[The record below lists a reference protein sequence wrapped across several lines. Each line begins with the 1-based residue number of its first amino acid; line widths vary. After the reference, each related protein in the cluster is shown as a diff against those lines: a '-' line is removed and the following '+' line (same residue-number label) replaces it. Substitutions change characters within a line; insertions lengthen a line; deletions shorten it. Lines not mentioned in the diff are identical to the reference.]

1 MSNHTLSTRSSR
13 DRRSVAARF
22 FIQSSPFVACAT
34 ALACVLAIGACGS
47 KSSGK
52 TDNTANG
59 GGGGG
64 AGGDGG
70 AGPSPIEG
78 TAAPMLVIG
87 DVGGSTGYLD
97 GPRWNGDQLV
107 VSDPLINNGTGVTY
121 MVKLSDI
128 ANVSSVYRQPSNATA
143 GTALDKNK
151 NLISAE
157 TKVPM
162 MNHGRVTRVSP
173 DGTSTTIADSYMQ
186 NGMMKPMDAPN
197 DVTVRQSDGT
207 IYVTDPGYQNA
218 ATTNHVFVIDTSGKV
233 TVADECDNVCH
244 PNGIAL
250 SPKEDFLYV
259 GYTYYDGSNTTPLIK
274 RFPINANGT
283 LGTGTPWA
291 AAPKDVD
298 GFAIDDNGN
307 LYAASADGVV
317 VYSSNGDKIGTI
329 PLSTEPDAVA
339 FGGPDRK
346 MLFITSQAAI
356 YSVTVNVPGRTQ

>member
-1 MSNHTLSTRSSR
+1 MSNHTLSPGSSR
-13 DRRSVAARF
+13 GGRSNLARLF
-22 FIQSSPFVACAT
+22 TQSSPFVACAA
-34 ALACVLAIGACGS
+34 ALATLLAAGACGT

-52 TDNTANG
+52 TDNSANN
-59 GGGGG
+59 GGGG

-70 AGPSPIEG
+70 AGASPIDG
-78 TAAPMLVIG
+78 IAAPMLVIG

-143 GTALDKNK
+143 GSALDKNK
-151 NLISAE
+151 NLISCE

-162 MNHGRVTRVSP
+162 MNHGRVVRLSP
-173 DGTSTTIADSYMQ
+173 DGTSATIADHYTEM
-186 NGMMKPMDAPN
+186 GMTKPMDAPN

-218 ATTNHVFVIDTSGKV
+218 ATTNHLFVVDTNGNA

-244 PNGIAL
+244 PNGIVL
-250 SPKEDFLYV
+250 SPKEDYLFV
-259 GYTYYDGSNTTPLIK
+259 GYTYYDGSNTPPLIK
-274 RFPINANGT
+274 RFPVLADGK
-283 LGTGTPWA
+283 LGPGTPWA

-298 GFAIDDNGN
+298 GMAIDDNGFI
-307 LYAASADGVV
+307 YAASADGVV
-317 VYSSNGDKIGTI
+317 VYSPSGDKVGTI
-329 PLSTEPDAVA
+329 PLTTEPDAVA
-339 FGGPDRK
+339 FGGMDRK
-346 MLFITSQAAI
+346 TLFITSQAAI
-356 YSVTVNVPGRTQ
+356 YSVQVNTPGRVQ